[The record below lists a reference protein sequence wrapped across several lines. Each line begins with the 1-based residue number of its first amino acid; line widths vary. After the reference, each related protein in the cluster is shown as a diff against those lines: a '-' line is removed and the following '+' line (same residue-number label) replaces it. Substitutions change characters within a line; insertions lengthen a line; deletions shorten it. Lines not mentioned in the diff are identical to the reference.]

1 MKKKKINIYTLEV
14 ITGFIFIVLG
24 FIAFNLNDNLATIL
38 ILLGFLDL
46 IFAPIL
52 TLLFKLQSK
61 KKKETIEL
69 TQGKTNNN
77 DWIFKRKDFAFNE
90 KEHIILINNHKYNF
104 NDIIDFELL
113 IDDNTISKT
122 DTSSA
127 LTRTLLFG
135 DIIGGTTAKK
145 KSINYCTQLKIKIT
159 VDNLSNPVEYI
170 NFMNGFTKLKKD
182 SFMYKKISE
191 SANECLSLLTIITNK
206 KEQ

>member
-14 ITGFIFIVLG
+14 ITGFMFIVLG